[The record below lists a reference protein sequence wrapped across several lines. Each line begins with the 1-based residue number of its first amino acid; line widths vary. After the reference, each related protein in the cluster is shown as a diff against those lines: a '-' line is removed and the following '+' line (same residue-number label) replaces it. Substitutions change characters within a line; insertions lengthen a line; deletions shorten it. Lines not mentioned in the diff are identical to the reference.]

1 MDQRL
6 HLFLTVIHTL
16 FQVAFDALEMESCE
30 CTGEIAGDTIDI
42 TVCIGDDRVF
52 LNGDIL
58 AGDLPFAIVRKLAIT
73 DEDMEEMYRSI
84 A

>member
-1 MDQRL
+1 MDL
-6 HLFLTVIHTL
+6 HLCSFLEVVHTL
-16 FQVAFDALEMESCE
+16 FQVAFEALDMESYE
-30 CTGEIAGDTIDI
+30 CSGEISGDTIDI

-58 AGDLPFAIVRKLAIT
+58 AGDLSFAIVRKLAIT
-73 DEDMEEMYRSI
+73 DEDMEELYRSI